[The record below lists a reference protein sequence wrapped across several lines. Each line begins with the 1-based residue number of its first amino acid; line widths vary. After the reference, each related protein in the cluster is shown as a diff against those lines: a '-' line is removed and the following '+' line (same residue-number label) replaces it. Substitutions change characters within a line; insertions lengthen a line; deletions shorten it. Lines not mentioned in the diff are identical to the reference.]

1 MPQPLMI
8 AAEIKIANKAWMLI
22 TKLTFIFF
30 DLSASL
36 QIIKSL
42 LQWFL
47 EVRVALV
54 ADDDASEANK
64 HAGVIPLF
72 YFLDCWLRL
81 VALSLF
87 H

>member
-1 MPQPLMI
+1 MI
-8 AAEIKIANKAWMLI
+8 AAEIKIAKKACMLI

-36 QIIKSL
+36 KMIRKL

-47 EVRVALV
+47 KVCVALV
-54 ADDDASEANK
+54 ANDDAREADN
-64 HAGVIPLF
+64 HAGVVPF
-72 YFLDCWLRL
+72 FDFLDCRRWL
-81 VALSLF
+81 VGLSFF